1 MALRRRTFT
10 RLATS
15 DFSPPA
21 LITYVSGTLIEK
33 SPTEAVIDVQG
44 LGYELLIPTS
54 SYEKLPATGKKV
66 KLLTYHYVREDAVTL
81 FGFATDADRTLFKT
95 MIGVSGVGPK
105 LALAALSAM
114 PPDTLRDHILEG
126 DAGVL
131 TQIPGVGKKTAQRL
145 IVELR
150 DRLADLDGFE
160 GVSVGRGGEDTT
172 SIRADARSALEAL
185 GFSRAEAE
193 KRIRTAL
200 RDHDGTTTAEELIRL
215 ALR

>member
-1 MALRRRTFT
+1 M
-10 RLATS
+10 
-15 DFSPPA
+15 
-21 LITYVSGTLIEK
+21 ITYVSGTLAHK
-33 SPTEAVIDVQG
+33 APTDAVIDVQG

-54 SYEKLPATGKKV
+54 SYEKLPAMGKPV
-66 KLLTYHYVREDAVTL
+66 KLLTVHHVREDALTL
-81 FGFATDADRTLFKT
+81 FGFATEAERTLFKT

-126 DAGVL
+126 DASVL

-145 IVELR
+145 VVELR
-150 DRLADLDGFE
+150 DRLASLDGFE
-160 GVSVGRGGEDTT
+160 GGPATGGDSGGTA

-185 GFSRAEAE
+185 GFSRADAE

-200 RDHDGTTTAEELIRL
+200 RDHDGVATAEELIRL

>member
-1 MALRRRTFT
+1 V
-10 RLATS
+10 
-15 DFSPPA
+15 
-21 LITYVSGTLIEK
+21 IVYVSGTLIDK
-33 SPTEAVIDVQG
+33 SPTDAVIDVQG
-44 LGYELLIPTS
+44 LGYELLIPAS
-54 SYEKLPATGKKV
+54 SYEKLPATGKKA
-66 KLLTYHYVREDAVTL
+66 KLLAYHYVREDAVTL
-81 FGFATDADRTLFKT
+81 FGFATDAERTLFKT

-114 PPDTLRDHILEG
+114 PPDALRDHILEG
-126 DAGVL
+126 DASVL

-145 IVELR
+145 VVELR

-160 GVSVGRGGEDTT
+160 GGAPAGGGSGDTA

-185 GFSRAEAE
+185 GFSRADAE

-200 RDHDGTTTAEELIRL
+200 RDHDGVTTAEELIRL

>member
-1 MALRRRTFT
+1 M
-10 RLATS
+10 
-15 DFSPPA
+15 
-21 LITYVSGTLIEK
+21 ITYVSGTLAHK
-33 SPTEAVIDVQG
+33 SPTDAVIDVQG

-54 SYEKLPATGKKV
+54 SYERLPAVGKPA
-66 KLLTYHYVREDAVTL
+66 KLLAHHHVREDAAVL
-81 FGFATDADRTLFKT
+81 FGFATEAERTLFRT

-126 DAGVL
+126 DASVL
-131 TQIPGVGKKTAQRL
+131 TRIPGVGKKTAERL
-145 IVELR
+145 IVELK

-160 GVSVGRGGEDTT
+160 GGPAASGGDAPM
-172 SIRADARSALEAL
+172 RADARAALEAL

-193 KRIRTAL
+193 KRIRKAL
-200 RDHDGTTTAEELIRL
+200 RDHDGAASAEELIRL

>member
-1 MALRRRTFT
+1 M
-10 RLATS
+10 
-15 DFSPPA
+15 
-21 LITYVSGTLIEK
+21 ITYVSGTLAHK
-33 SPTEAVIDVQG
+33 SPTDAVIDVQG

-54 SYEKLPATGKKV
+54 SFEKLPAVGKPA
-66 KLLTYHYVREDAVTL
+66 KLLAHHHVREDAAVL
-81 FGFATDADRTLFKT
+81 FGFATEAERTLFRT

-126 DAGVL
+126 DASVL
-131 TQIPGVGKKTAQRL
+131 TRIPGVGKKTAERL
-145 IVELR
+145 VVELR

-160 GVSVGRGGEDTT
+160 GGPAAGAGGDAPM
-172 SIRADARSALEAL
+172 RADARAALEAL

-193 KRIRTAL
+193 KRIRKAL
-200 RDHDGTTTAEELIRL
+200 RDHDGAASAEELIRL